1 MGEQPGTPSR
11 WRERVR
17 DWSSRA
23 DWELMEALKAGQ
35 PAALAALYDRYA
47 GLVYGLAFKI
57 LGHVAEA
64 EDLTQEVFVELWRKV
79 GCDPRTPSR
88 WRERRGSL
96 SSFLCILT
104 RSRAID
110 RLRSQGS
117 HQLLLKRWQTLLSA
131 VRVDGTESHSKIPL
145 PFEQVSIEERRQA
158 VQAALGQLPES
169 QRQILELLYY
179 QGLSQADIAR
189 QLGIPLG
196 TVKTRSRQALCK
208 LRGSLRALLGFC
220 SR

>member
-79 GCDPRTPSR
+79 GCDPRTPSES
-88 WRERRGSL
+88 RERRGSL

-117 HQLLLKRWQTLLSA
+117 HQLLLKRWQTILSA
-131 VRVDGTESHSKIPL
+131 DSKTRF

-158 VQAALGQLPES
+158 VQAALSQLPEN

>member
-1 MGEQPGTPSR
+1 MAEQPRTPSR
-11 WRERVR
+11 RCERVTR
-17 DWSSRA
+17 LDS
-23 DWELMEALKAGQ
+23 ELMEVLKARQ

-64 EDLTQEVFVELWRKV
+64 EDLTQEVFVELWRRADY
-79 GCDPRTPSR
+79 DPRQ
-88 WRERRGSL
+88 GSL
-96 SSFLCILT
+96 SRFLCVLT

-110 RLRSQGS
+110 RLCSQSS
-117 HQLLLKRWQTLLSA
+117 HQLLWKRWQTILSA
-131 VRVDGTESHSKIPL
+131 VRVSGTDSKTPF

-179 QGLSQADIAR
+179 QGLSQVDIAG
-189 QLGIPLG
+189 QLGIPLE

-208 LRGSLRALLGFC
+208 LRGSLRVLLGFC